1 MMAGQVRGNGQ
12 FGLAMATQYRFHMM
26 FLFVPSLGRVAGCFL
41 VALVAGVVL
50 LAAFEPDGYDVF
62 VGPGSKI
69 QKLSLRIT

>member
-1 MMAGQVRGNGQ
+1 
-12 FGLAMATQYRFHMM
+12 MM